1 MVTRVQIAKPDIVRH
16 FDNLP
21 KKLLDLADIRHIFY
35 EQHSFWRLASS
46 MSLRKFIDFLLKN
59 TKLRV
64 YKFNFIYRPITKYTW
79 GDVPFYELILSL
91 KPNAYFTHYTAVY
104 FHNLTDQ
111 IPKVI
116 YLNVEQSPKPRCSNT
131 LDQKSID
138 IAFSRTTRISQNIAQ
153 YKDYK
158 IRLLNGMQTGN
169 LGVVETQV
177 SEGAKVHITDVE
189 RTLIDITVRPEYAGG
204 VFEVLRAYRRAH
216 NMVSINRLSAMLKQ
230 INYIYPYHQA
240 VGFYLEKAGYRQSQI
255 DLLKKFPINYDFYLA
270 HQITDREYS
279 QRWRLFYPKGL
290 D

>member
-16 FDNLP
+16 FNNLP

-59 TKLRV
+59 TKLKV

-79 GDVPFYELILSL
+79 GDIPFYELILSL
-91 KPNAYFTHYTAVY
+91 KPNAYFTHYTAMY

-116 YLNVEQSPKPRCSNT
+116 YLNVEQSPKPRRSNT

-138 IAFSRTTRISQNIAQ
+138 IAFSRATRISQNIAQ
-153 YKDYK
+153 YKDYE

-177 SEGAKVHITDVE
+177 SEGAKVYITDVE
-189 RTLIDITVRPEYAGG
+189 RTLIDIAVRPEYAGG
-204 VFEVLRAYRRAH
+204 VFEVLRAYKRAY
-216 NMVSINRLSAMLKQ
+216 NMASINRLSAMLKQ

-255 DLLKKFPINYDFYLA
+255 DLLKKFSINYDFYLA

-290 D
+290 K